1 MDSIEVDSLN
11 LVESYNKWE
20 IEETKYKLYLRQNNL
35 YFQLTFNYYIMCIY
49 IYNLQYYLVLN
60 YLYLIYY
67 LHN

>member
-11 LVESYNKWE
+11 LVEYYNKWD
-20 IEETKYKLYLRQNNL
+20 IEDTKYKLYLRQKYK

-67 LHN
+67 LQI